1 MRYVEYM
8 NSVQNSILPMAYYHK
23 FDVYSYYLKSMGEI
37 ERKSEYNKYTQHGGK
52 KKYDDFK
59 KKIRNIKNRKLG
71 RV

>member
-1 MRYVEYM
+1 
-8 NSVQNSILPMAYYHK
+8 
-23 FDVYSYYLKSMGEI
+23 MGEI
-37 ERKSEYNKYTQHGGK
+37 ERKSKYNKYTQHGGK